1 MGCLWAGWI
10 NAIIPVLI
18 VPYYSVIGGWVIK
31 YLVEYV
37 KGGSQTLAE
46 DGYFSAFIA
55 DGFFYRNLF
64 PVLCTAYA
72 GDHLCRCA
80 EWRGTS
86 FQINDA
92 DTGIFV
98 YSHCRLFGNKTRS
111 TGRRE
116 IFSDTKYQKLLLD
129 DSGCGNGTDVYSL
142 SIAMGIL
149 VTFGSYMKKDVSIEG
164 STQNV
169 EIFDT
174 AIAMMAGLMI
184 IPAVFAFSGGEPDT
198 LQAGPAL
205 MFITIPKVFASMG
218 FGTLVGILFFVL
230 VLCAALTSS
239 IALTE
244 SAVSTFQDD

>member
-1 MGCLWAGWI
+1 MAVFGRLDQCDHL
-10 NAIIPVLI
+10 VLI

-37 KGGSQTLAE
+37 KEAVRLLPKTDIFCFYSGW
-46 DGYFSAFIA
+46 I
-55 DGFFYRNLF
+55 FYRNLF

-129 DSGCGNGTDVYSL
+129 DSGCGNGTDVLFL

-164 STQNV
+164 STQ
-169 EIFDT
+169 
-174 AIAMMAGLMI
+174 M
-184 IPAVFAFSGGEPDT
+184 
-198 LQAGPAL
+198 
-205 MFITIPKVFASMG
+205 
-218 FGTLVGILFFVL
+218 
-230 VLCAALTSS
+230 
-239 IALTE
+239 
-244 SAVSTFQDD
+244 